1 MISRFEIC
9 LSRVLKHEGGN
20 VDDPLDRGGRTSRG
34 CTQATYDAYRRRHG
48 KPYCDVWLMT
58 DAECRD
64 IYLAQYW
71 IPAGCGALPVGLDY
85 CVFDTAV
92 NSGPRRAGKFL
103 QRALGMEPGEVDGIA
118 GPGTMRHVQDL
129 ITSGEV
135 EQLIPRF
142 IQQRRQ
148 FLQDLIQRDPS
159 QQRFAKGWENRIVA
173 VENAALGDRC
183 DG

>member
-1 MISRFEIC
+1 MNSRFDVC
-9 LSRVLKHEGGN
+9 LKRVLHHEGGK
-20 VDDPLDRGGRTSRG
+20 VDDKLDRGGRTNKG
-34 CTQATYDAYRRRHG
+34 VTQRVYDTYRKNKG
-48 KPYCDVWLMT
+48 LSPNDVWEMA
-58 DAECRD
+58 DSECRD
-64 IYLAQYW
+64 IYLAGYW
-71 IPAGCGALPVGLDY
+71 IPTCCGSLPIGVDY
-85 CVFDTAV
+85 CVFTAI
-92 NSGPRRAGKFL
+92 NSGVRRAGKLL
-103 QRALGMEPGEVDGIA
+103 QLAIGMEPGEVDGVV

>member
-1 MISRFEIC
+1 MTSRFEIC
-9 LSRVLKHEGGN
+9 LTRVLKHEGGK
-20 VDDPLDRGGRTSRG
+20 VDDPADRGGRTNKG
-34 CTQATYDAYRRRHG
+34 VTQATYDAYRRQHG
-48 KPYCDVWLMT
+48 KSYVDVWLMM
-58 DAECRD
+58 DMECRD

-71 IPAGCGALPVGLDY
+71 IPVGCGALPVGLDY

-92 NSGPRRAGKFL
+92 NSGTRRSGKLL
-103 QRALGMEPGEVDGIA
+103 QRALSMPPGEVDGIV
-118 GPGTMRHVQDL
+118 GPGTYRHVQDL

-159 QQRFAKGWENRIVA
+159 QQRVAKGWENRIVA

>member
-1 MISRFEIC
+1 MSDQP
-9 LSRVLKHEGGN
+9 SV
-20 VDDPLDRGGRTSRG
+20 T
-34 CTQATYDAYRRRHG
+34 
-48 KPYCDVWLMT
+48 
-58 DAECRD
+58 
-64 IYLAQYW
+64 
-71 IPAGCGALPVGLDY
+71 
-85 CVFDTAV
+85 
-92 NSGPRRAGKFL
+92 
-103 QRALGMEPGEVDGIA
+103 
-118 GPGTMRHVQDL
+118 PGTMRHVQDL